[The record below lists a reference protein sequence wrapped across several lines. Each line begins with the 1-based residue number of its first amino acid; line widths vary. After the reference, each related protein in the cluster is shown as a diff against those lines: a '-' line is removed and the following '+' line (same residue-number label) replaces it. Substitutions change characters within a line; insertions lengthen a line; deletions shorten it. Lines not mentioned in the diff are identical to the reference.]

1 MKKKILGLICFV
13 LLLSGLEFLAATQ
26 GPTLLLSDVLSGEI
40 LEQQYQGGKW
50 QYTSGGADATAN
62 HRLVMTQVTYIDQEA
77 VHERITEILDKR
89 INVDW
94 IKSLVWLGIFT
105 TMWFIGFK
113 RVFSVGI
120 LCLLFLYATT
130 FAWQQ
135 EAALLAKAHRE
146 DEGLITM
153 TYQVSYNGSW
163 TTASQIVPW
172 QASQGILQLPDAAYG
187 TGIYTPNP

>member
-13 LLLSGLEFLAATQ
+13 LLLSGIEFLAATQ
-26 GPTLLLSDVLSGEI
+26 GPTLLPSDVLSGEI

-50 QYTSGGADATAN
+50 QYTSGGADAKAN

-146 DEGLITM
+146 DEWLITM

-172 QASQGILQLPDAAYG
+172 QASQGILQLPDVAYG
-187 TGIYTPNP
+187 TGSYTPNP